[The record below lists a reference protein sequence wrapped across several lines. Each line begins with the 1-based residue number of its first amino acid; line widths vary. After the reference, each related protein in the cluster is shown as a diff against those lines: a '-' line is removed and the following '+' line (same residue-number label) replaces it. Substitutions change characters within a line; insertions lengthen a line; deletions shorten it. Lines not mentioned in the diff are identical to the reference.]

1 MIKHLRTAA
10 FSLIAITAT
19 GCTIP
24 LRQARD
30 EAALPAS
37 DPLDAR
43 LERCSTLDSRK
54 VEDPDCQSAFAEARK
69 RILPP
74 PTGR

>member
-1 MIKHLRTAA
+1 MTLVRTAPLL
-10 FSLIAITAT
+10 LIALTAA
-19 GCTIP
+19 GCSIP

-30 EAALPAS
+30 EAPPPAS

-43 LERCSTLDSRK
+43 LERCSALGAKNVD
-54 VEDPDCQSAFAEARK
+54 DPDCQSAFAEARK

-74 PTGR
+74 PTGK

>member
-1 MIKHLRTAA
+1 MITFIRVPILA
-10 FSLIAITAT
+10 LIALAAT

-30 EAALPAS
+30 EAPPPAN

-43 LERCSTLDSRK
+43 LERCSTLGAENVDTRTVKAPSPKRA
-54 VEDPDCQSAFAEARK
+54 SASCHH
-69 RILPP
+69 
-74 PTGR
+74 

>member
-1 MIKHLRTAA
+1 MTFARIAPLL
-10 FSLIAITAT
+10 LIALSASA
-19 GCTIP
+19 CTIP

-30 EAALPAS
+30 EAPPPAS

-43 LERCSTLDSRK
+43 LQRCSTLGVKNVD
-54 VEDPDCQSAFAEARK
+54 DADCQSAFAEARK

-74 PTGR
+74 LMRK

>member
-1 MIKHLRTAA
+1 MA
-10 FSLIAITAT
+10 FARMVPLLLIALAAT

-30 EAALPAS
+30 EAPPPVS

-43 LERCSTLDSRK
+43 LERCSTLGARNTD
-54 VEDPDCQSAFAEARK
+54 DPDCKSAFAEAR
-69 RILPP
+69 RGILPLP
-74 PTGR
+74 KGQ

>member
-1 MIKHLRTAA
+1 MTFVRIAPFLLIA
-10 FSLIAITAT
+10 FSASA
-19 GCTIP
+19 CTIP

-30 EAALPAS
+30 ETPPPAS

-43 LERCSTLDSRK
+43 LERCSALGTKNID
-54 VEDPDCQSAFAEARK
+54 DADCQSAFAEARK

-74 PTGR
+74 LMGK

>member
-1 MIKHLRTAA
+1 MITSIRVPTLA
-10 FSLIAITAT
+10 LIALAAT

-30 EAALPAS
+30 EAPPPAS

-43 LERCSTLDSRK
+43 LQRCSTLGAGKAD
-54 VEDPDCQSAFAEARK
+54 DPDCQSAFAEARK

-74 PTGR
+74 LTGK

>member
-1 MIKHLRTAA
+1 MITLLRTTVLA
-10 FSLIAITAT
+10 LIAFAAA

-30 EAALPAS
+30 EAPPPAS

-43 LERCSTLDSRK
+43 LERCSTLGAKNVD
-54 VEDPDCQSAFAEARK
+54 DPDCQSAFAEARK

-74 PTGR
+74 PMGK